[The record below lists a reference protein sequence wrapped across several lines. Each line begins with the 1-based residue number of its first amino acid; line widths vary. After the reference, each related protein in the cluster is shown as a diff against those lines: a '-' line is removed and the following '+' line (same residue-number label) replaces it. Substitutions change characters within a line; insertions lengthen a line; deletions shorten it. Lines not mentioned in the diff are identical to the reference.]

1 MTTQYLWLVVF
12 AVVMYFIA
20 TDESIAAG
28 FYYTIKLAKAYIQR
42 QWWWLLNNPR
52 NPVVKYLMYRRYLK
66 MAENMMAKINRD
78 NEKE

>member
-28 FYYTIKLAKAYIQR
+28 FYTIKLAKAYIQR

-66 MAENMMAKINRD
+66 MAENMMAKISRD